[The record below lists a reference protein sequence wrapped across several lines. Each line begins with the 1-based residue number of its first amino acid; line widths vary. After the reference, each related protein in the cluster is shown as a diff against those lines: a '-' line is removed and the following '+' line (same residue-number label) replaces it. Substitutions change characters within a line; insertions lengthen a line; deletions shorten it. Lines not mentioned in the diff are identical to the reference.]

1 MSLSPEEPHPAPI
14 SLATALRDQMADS
27 PSRGA
32 DLVAAVAAALTADR
46 VALVLPAA
54 VLAAANERPGRRALD
69 GPTWLADQLGRTYAP
84 APPGGWA
91 ALVAADRVDV
101 IVLDATLTAD
111 PSAPTTAEMPI
122 APTTDQPTTTDQP
135 ATTDLPA
142 AAGPIAVPIH
152 RVALPP
158 GQTALHPLSRRPAWA
173 AVVGF
178 CLLAA
183 ACWALLWSYDY
194 RPLVSVVLAG
204 GLAAAFAGVRGHG
217 PFSPG
222 RRPGVQSWARA
233 RQHAVLGGACT
244 AAVSFLI
251 GLLAIDGLSARD
263 SLVVIVPMIAAG
275 WWLGGGDA
283 VAVMWHQTRNSR
295 VVADVGG
302 VRVVSQAGVPTM

>member
-1 MSLSPEEPHPAPI
+1 MSIA
-14 SLATALRDQMADS
+14 AALRDQMADS

-54 VLAAANERPGRRALD
+54 VVAAEHQRPGRSALD
-69 GPTWLADQLGRTYAP
+69 GPTWLADQLGRTYTP

-101 IVLDATLTAD
+101 IVLDATPTAD
-111 PSAPTTAEMPI
+111 PSAPATTEMPI
-122 APTTDQPTTTDQP
+122 APITELTASTE
-135 ATTDLPA
+135 LPA
-142 AAGPIAVPIH
+142 RVGVIAAPIH

-158 GQTALHPLSRRPAWA
+158 GQTALHPLSPRPTWA

-194 RPLVSVVLAG
+194 RPLVSSVLAG

-217 PFSPG
+217 PFAPG
-222 RRPGVQSWARA
+222 RRSGVQSWAHA
-233 RQHAVLGGACT
+233 RQHAVVGGACT

-263 SLVVIVPMIAAG
+263 SLVVMVPMMAAG

-283 VAVMWHQTRNSR
+283 VAVMWQQTRDSR

-302 VRVVSQAGVPTM
+302 VRVISRAHAQTS